1 MAAPAQAGTLRSE
14 EISEQAS
21 TVTHSRYIPALDG
34 LRAIAVLAVVLYHM
48 VPGVLPSGL
57 LGVTLF
63 FVLSGYLI
71 TGLLIREW
79 RETSTIDLPRFWMH
93 RIRRLLPAIVFC
105 LLTVAVLTGLLAP
118 DLLTK
123 LRRDLLAALFWFTN
137 WWYIFLDQSYFEA
150 AGAPSPV
157 THFWSL
163 AIEEQFYLVWPPI
176 LLLLFR
182 NKVRKRM
189 IQRCVLGLAAASV
202 LLMVI
207 LYDPAADPTR
217 VYYGTDTRAFSLL
230 IGVWLAFAF
239 PEKRLRGLGRKG
251 LTPQARRL
259 VGRAGLVA
267 LAGIIVCMVLVN
279 TYSPFLYYGGL
290 LLVSV
295 LTALVIMALVNPK
308 NLISRWLSV
317 WPMVWLGKISYGIY
331 IWHFPLLLLM
341 NDYNSASETFPLL
354 YLVQMLVIV
363 AVASVSYALVEQPI
377 RRGCLG
383 RMWHSVHDGLT
394 TWGAVLRKHVVQ
406 LVLAAALLGGGAYFL
421 ITVPDTATQQHQA
434 QETDVEAIVPE
445 GAMDGSSAEGEGAES
460 EQPQQPE
467 EIVVR
472 MTREE
477 MLAQLGANPALAA
490 LSDETLQQ
498 LVDTPGDSPQ
508 EKARNTQFIMVGD
521 SVSAAFSEQ
530 VYGGFSE
537 MFPKAILDAD
547 YNRRIAAGI
556 DIFKGYLDQGWNG
569 PVVVFELS
577 TNGTNT
583 IDELNEMLS
592 AVPEGKMV
600 FVANTRSGSAATLQ
614 DENNKHIYTLA
625 ANNPNVE
632 VLDWYANSMGHDEY
646 FDGDGTHLTP
656 QTGRNAYLNMLLA
669 NLETL
674 YR

>member
-1 MAAPAQAGTLRSE
+1 M
-14 EISEQAS
+14 
-21 TVTHSRYIPALDG
+21 THSRYIPALDG
-34 LRAIAVLAVVLYHM
+34 LRAVAVLAVVLYHM
-48 VPGVLPSGL
+48 VPAVLPSGL

-79 RETSTIDLPRFWMH
+79 RDTGTIDLPRFWVH
-93 RIRRLLPAIVFC
+93 RIRRLFPAIVFC
-105 LLTVAVLTGLLAP
+105 LLTVVVLTGLLAP

-123 LRRDLLAALFWFTN
+123 LRRDLVAALFWFTN
-137 WWYIFLDQSYFEA
+137 WWYILLDQSYFEA

-163 AIEEQFYLVWPPI
+163 AIEEQFYLVWPPV

-182 NKVRKRM
+182 GKVRKRTV
-189 IQRCVLGLAAASV
+189 QHCVLGLAAISV
-202 LLMVI
+202 VLMMV

-230 IGVWLAFAF
+230 IGVWLAFVF

-251 LTPQARRL
+251 LTKQAQRL

-267 LAGIIVCMVLVN
+267 LVGIVACMVLVG

-295 LTALVIMALVNPK
+295 LTAVVIMALVNPK
-308 NLISRWLSV
+308 NLLSRWLST

-331 IWHFPLLLLM
+331 IWHYPLLLLM
-341 NDYNSASETFPLL
+341 NDYNSTTETFPLL

-363 AVASVSYALVEQPI
+363 AVASVSYVLVEQPI

-383 RMWHSVHDGLT
+383 RMWHGVRDGLT
-394 TWGAVLRKHVVQ
+394 TWGAVLRGHAVQ
-406 LVLAAALLGGGAYFL
+406 LVLAAALLGGAVYFL
-421 ITVPDTATQQHQA
+421 VTVPDTATQQHQA
-434 QETDVEAIVPE
+434 EETEIEAIVPE
-445 GAMDGSSAEGEGAES
+445 GAIDGGDGDGGAEGEGEG
-460 EQPQQPE
+460 EGEGGEEQQPVE
-467 EIVVR
+467 PEKIEVR
-472 MTREE
+472 MTRDE
-477 MLAQLGANPALAA
+477 MLAQLGGNAALVA

-498 LVDTPGDSPQ
+498 LVDTPGATAE

-521 SVSAAFSEQ
+521 SVSAAFSEA

-537 MFPKAILDAD
+537 MFPHAILDAD
-547 YNRRIAAGI
+547 YNRRIAEGI
-556 DIFKGYLDQGWNG
+556 EVFQDYLDQGWNG
-569 PVVVFELS
+569 PVVVFELA

-583 IDELNEMLS
+583 IDELNEMLA

-600 FVANTRSGSAATLQ
+600 FVANTRSGSASTLQ
-614 DENNKHIYTLA
+614 DENNQHIYTLA

-632 VLDWYANSMGHDEY
+632 VLDWYANSIGHDDY

-656 QTGRNAYLNMLLA
+656 QTGRNAYLNMLLT

-674 YR
+674 YG

>member
-1 MAAPAQAGTLRSE
+1 MTR
-14 EISEQAS
+14 
-21 TVTHSRYIPALDG
+21 SRYIPALDG
-34 LRAIAVLAVVLYHM
+34 LRAVAVLAVVLYHM
-48 VPGVLPSGL
+48 VPAVLPSGL

-71 TGLLIREW
+71 TGILIREW
-79 RETSTIDLPRFWMH
+79 RDTGTIDLPRFWAH
-93 RIRRLLPAIVFC
+93 RIRRLFPAIVFC
-105 LLTVAVLTGLLAP
+105 LLTVVVLTGLLAP

-123 LRRDLLAALFWFTN
+123 LRRDLVAALFWFTN

-163 AIEEQFYLVWPPI
+163 AIEEQFYLVWPPV

-182 NKVRKRM
+182 GKVRKRTV
-189 IQRCVLGLAAASV
+189 QHCVLGLAAVSV
-202 LLMVI
+202 VLMMV

-230 IGVWLAFAF
+230 IGVWLAFVF

-251 LTPQARRL
+251 LTKQAQRL

-267 LAGIIVCMVLVN
+267 LVGIIACMVLVG

-295 LTALVIMALVNPK
+295 LTAVVIMALVNPK
-308 NLISRWLSV
+308 NLLSRWLSV

-331 IWHFPLLLLM
+331 IWHYPLLLLM
-341 NDYNSASETFPLL
+341 NDYNSTAETFPLL

-363 AVASVSYALVEQPI
+363 AVASVSYVLVEQPI

-383 RMWHSVHDGLT
+383 RMWHSVRDGLT
-394 TWGAVLRKHVVQ
+394 TWGAVLRGHAMQ
-406 LVLAAALLGGGAYFL
+406 LVLAAALLGGAVYFL
-421 ITVPDTATQQHQA
+421 VTVPDTATQQHQA
-434 QETDVEAIVPE
+434 EETEIEAIVPE
-445 GAMDGSSAEGEGAES
+445 GAIEGDGQDGSAEGEGEG
-460 EQPQQPE
+460 EEDGDGRPVEPE
-467 EIVVR
+467 KIEVR

-477 MLAQLGANPALAA
+477 MLAQLGDNVALAA

-498 LVDTPGDSPQ
+498 LVDTSGATAE

-521 SVSAAFSEQ
+521 SVSAAFSEA

-537 MFPKAILDAD
+537 MFPHAILDAD
-547 YNRRIAAGI
+547 YNRRIAEGI
-556 DIFKGYLDQGWNG
+556 EVFQDYLDQGWNG
-569 PVVVFELS
+569 PVVVFELA

-583 IDELNEMLS
+583 IEELNEMLA

-600 FVANTRSGSAATLQ
+600 FVANTRSGSASTLQ

-632 VLDWYANSMGHDEY
+632 VLDWYANSIGHDDY

-656 QTGRNAYLNMLLA
+656 QTGRNAYLNMLLT

-674 YR
+674 YG

>member
-1 MAAPAQAGTLRSE
+1 M
-14 EISEQAS
+14 
-21 TVTHSRYIPALDG
+21 THSRYIPALDG
-34 LRAIAVLAVVLYHM
+34 LRAVAVLAVVLYHM
-48 VPGVLPSGL
+48 VPAVLPSGL

-79 RETSTIDLPRFWMH
+79 RDTGTIDLPRFWVH
-93 RIRRLLPAIVFC
+93 RIRRLFPAIVFC
-105 LLTVAVLTGLLAP
+105 LLTVVVLTGLLAP

-123 LRRDLLAALFWFTN
+123 LRRDLVAALFWFTN
-137 WWYIFLDQSYFEA
+137 WWYILLDQSYFEA

-182 NKVRKRM
+182 GKVRKRA
-189 IQRCVLGLAAASV
+189 IQHCVLGLAALSV
-202 LLMVI
+202 VLMMV

-230 IGVWLAFAF
+230 IGVWLAFVF

-251 LTPQARRL
+251 LTKQAQRL
-259 VGRAGLVA
+259 VGYAGLAA
-267 LAGIIVCMVLVN
+267 LAGIIVCMVLVG

-295 LTALVIMALVNPK
+295 LTAVIIMALVNPK
-308 NLISRWLSV
+308 NLLSRWLSV

-331 IWHFPLLLLM
+331 IWHYPLLLLM
-341 NDYNSASETFPLL
+341 NDYNSTTDTFPLL
-354 YLVQMLVIV
+354 YLVQMVVIV
-363 AVASVSYALVEQPI
+363 AVASVSYVLVEQPI

-383 RMWHSVHDGLT
+383 RMWHSVRDGLT
-394 TWGAVLRKHVVQ
+394 TWGAVLRGHAVQ
-406 LVLAAALLGGGAYFL
+406 LVLAVALLGGAVYFL
-421 ITVPDTATQQHQA
+421 VTVPDTATQQHQA
-434 QETDVEAIVPE
+434 EETEIEAIVPE
-445 GAMDGSSAEGEGAES
+445 GAIGGDDGDDGAEDEGEGGED
-460 EQPQQPE
+460 QQPVE
-467 EIVVR
+467 PEKIEVR
-472 MTREE
+472 MTRDE
-477 MLAQLGANPALAA
+477 MLAQLGSNAALAA

-498 LVDTPGDSPQ
+498 LVDTPGATAE

-521 SVSAAFSEQ
+521 SVSAAFSEA

-537 MFPKAILDAD
+537 MFPHAILDAD
-547 YNRRIAAGI
+547 YNRRIAEGI
-556 DIFKGYLDQGWNG
+556 KVFQDYLDQGWNG
-569 PVVVFELS
+569 PVVVFELA

-583 IDELNEMLS
+583 IDELNEMLA

-600 FVANTRSGSAATLQ
+600 FVANTRSGSASTLQ
-614 DENNKHIYTLA
+614 DENNQHIYTLA

-632 VLDWYANSMGHDEY
+632 VLDWYANSIGHDDY

-656 QTGRNAYLNMLLA
+656 QTGRNAYLNMLLT

-674 YR
+674 YG